1 MKKSVTKGALEGRTA
16 IVTGSGRNIG
26 RAIALAFAHAG
37 ANVVING
44 HRDRNALDAV
54 VGEIEANGGRALAV
68 LADIGKPE
76 DIRRMV
82 KAAERAFGRVDIAV
96 SNAAIRREQGLL
108 DMSLADWHNVINTN
122 LYSAFYIARAVLPG
136 MRKRGWGRIIHLS
149 GEDGFLSQHKYRSHV
164 TVSKAGLHAFSK
176 SVSMEFGEY
185 GITANTVSPGST
197 DTVRDWSQYPKGW
210 KTKRLEH
217 IPLGKVAS
225 VNDIAAA
232 CLYLAGDS
240 GGHIA
245 GQVIHVNGGRY
256 MY

>member
-44 HRDRNALDAV
+44 HRDRKALDAV

-122 LYSAFYIARAVLPG
+122 L
-136 MRKRGWGRIIHLS
+136 
-149 GEDGFLSQHKYRSHV
+149 
-164 TVSKAGLHAFSK
+164 
-176 SVSMEFGEY
+176 
-185 GITANTVSPGST
+185 
-197 DTVRDWSQYPKGW
+197 
-210 KTKRLEH
+210 
-217 IPLGKVAS
+217 
-225 VNDIAAA
+225 
-232 CLYLAGDS
+232 
-240 GGHIA
+240 
-245 GQVIHVNGGRY
+245 
-256 MY
+256 